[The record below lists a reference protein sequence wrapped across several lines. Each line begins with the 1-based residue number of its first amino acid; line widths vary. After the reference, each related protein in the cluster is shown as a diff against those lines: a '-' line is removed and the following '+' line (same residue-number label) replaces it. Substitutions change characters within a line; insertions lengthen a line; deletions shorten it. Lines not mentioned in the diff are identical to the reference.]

1 MPKRETFM
9 AEVQLQNVSKRFGS
23 TVAVDDLSI
32 DVKDGEFVVLLGP
45 SGSGKT
51 TTLRLIA
58 GLERPDV
65 GDVLIDGKLATNV
78 HPSDR
83 DVAFIFQQY
92 SLYPHLTVFDNLAFP
107 LRSPRRRSSEAD
119 VRMRVQT
126 VAAMLHMES
135 KLDNMATHLSGG
147 EMQRVAIGRALVR
160 EPRVFLMDEPLS
172 SLDAKLR
179 EELRIELKRLHKS
192 IGATIVYVTH
202 DQVEATT
209 LADRIGILEHG
220 HLVQLGTPR
229 EVYGNPACVSA
240 ARRLGSPPIN
250 LLPPSLFD
258 SAVVPEGTATVA
270 IRPEDIVVAEAG
282 ERNAM
287 DVKVLEYSPLR
298 HLLIL
303 DRNGTAVV
311 ATTVTERN
319 FSAGQSVGVS
329 LPPRSLLYFRADGRR
344 IPT

>member
-1 MPKRETFM
+1 M
-9 AEVQLQNVSKRFGS
+9 AEVQLQNVSKRFGP

-45 SGSGKT
+45 SGAGKT

-58 GLERPDV
+58 GLERPDA
-65 GDVLIDGKLATNV
+65 GDVFIDGKLATNV

-107 LRSPRRRSSEAD
+107 LRSPRRRSSEAE

-220 HLVQLGTPR
+220 NLVQLGTPR

-329 LPPRSLLYFRADGRR
+329 LPPRSLLYFRADGGR
-344 IPT
+344 IAT

>member
-1 MPKRETFM
+1 
-9 AEVQLQNVSKRFGS
+9 
-23 TVAVDDLSI
+23 
-32 DVKDGEFVVLLGP
+32 
-45 SGSGKT
+45 
-51 TTLRLIA
+51 
-58 GLERPDV
+58 
-65 GDVLIDGKLATNV
+65 
-78 HPSDR
+78 
-83 DVAFIFQQY
+83 VAFIFQQY